1 MSTTMNALNSAN
13 IRHAEFVRM
22 VVGKTSPTTYT
33 FCNAAAPV
41 TVSGITFSGMG
52 SLLGIGQVER
62 NIKSTSTDMMVSL
75 TGINPANVALILSA
89 DIKGST
95 VEIWRGF
102 LDSDNQIIT
111 TPTQQ
116 FFKRYQGII
125 TNVSITEDWN
135 DDVRSRIATCSISC
149 TSMKRVLE
157 TYVASSKTNKT
168 VWQDRYSGDTSMDQ
182 VDAISSTYFDFGK
195 PASGGGV
202 ASPGGIG
209 GGNGGSTVPRI
220 EFENIGE

>member
-1 MSTTMNALNSAN
+1 
-13 IRHAEFVRM
+13 
-22 VVGKTSPTTYT
+22 
-33 FCNAAAPV
+33 
-41 TVSGITFSGMG
+41 MG

-116 FFKRYQGII
+116 FFKRYQGIV

-135 DDVRSRIATCSISC
+135 DEVRSRIATCSISC

-168 VWQDRYSGDTSMDQ
+168 VWQDRYAGDTSMDR

-202 ASPGGIG
+202 ASPGGIN
-209 GGNGGSTVPRI
+209 GGNGGTTVPRI
-220 EFENIGE
+220 EYEDTIGQ